1 MESKKGNLKGY
12 DFAMFADMVKKNK
25 KHYLVAF
32 GVSLILGV
40 VVAFSIPKSYMAKT
54 TLAPESS
61 SEGNLGGSL
70 SSLSSL
76 VGLNMNGM
84 NSDAIFPEIYPDVVM
99 ASDFLVNLSSIKVCS
114 IDKKIQTSLYDYIE
128 NYQKQ
133 PWWSSV
139 LGVFGKK
146 KESLKKGEKLN
157 YYHLTTKQ
165 SNIIKAIGDAVSCS
179 VDQKTGVITIKATAQ
194 DPLIAA
200 SLTDS
205 VSTRLQAFITNYRTN
220 KARNDLANIKKLYVE
235 AKRRYDKARQTYASF
250 ADANQELVLESY
262 KAKESDLEN
271 EMQLQCNIYTQLT
284 TQLQMARAKVI
295 EKTPVY
301 AILQPTT
308 VPYRHSSPKKSIIVL
323 AFLFV
328 GCMGYTAYLMLKN
341 NN

>member
-1 MESKKGNLKGY
+1 MESKKEKTDGY

-25 KHYLVAF
+25 KNYLIAF
-32 GVSLILGV
+32 GVSLVLGV
-40 VVAFSIPKSYMAKT
+40 VVSFSIPKSYMAKT
-54 TLAPESS
+54 MLAPESS
-61 SEGNLGGSL
+61 SESSLGGSL

-99 ASDFLVNLSSIKVCS
+99 ASDFLVNLSNIKVCS
-114 IDKKIQTSLYDYIE
+114 ADKKIQTSLYDYVE
-128 NYQKQ
+128 NHQKE

-139 LGVFGKK
+139 FSLLKKK
-146 KESLKKGEKLN
+146 KESLKKGEKLD
-157 YYHLTTKQ
+157 YYRLTKDQ
-165 SNIIKAIGDAVSCS
+165 SGIIKSIGDAISCS

-200 SLTDS
+200 ALADS
-205 VSTRLQAFITNYRTN
+205 VSSRLQAFITNYRTN

-235 AKRRYDKARQTYASF
+235 AKERYDKARQNYSYY
-250 ADANQELVLESY
+250 ADANQELVLESF

-271 EMQLQCNIYTQLT
+271 EMQLQYNIYTQLT

-301 AILQPTT
+301 ATLQPTT
-308 VPYRHSSPKKSIIVL
+308 VPYRHSSPKKSIIIL

-328 GCMGYTAYLMLKN
+328 GCMGYTAYLMLKKN
-341 NN
+341 